1 MDTEIHIGIGIVMYI
16 VYNVVLNWMYIKEY
30 IKGMDKGVIKRGNE
44 WPD

>member
-1 MDTEIHIGIGIVMYI
+1 MDTKIVLITVGYI

-30 IKGMDKGVIKRGNE
+30 LGKGNVIRRGTE

>member
-1 MDTEIHIGIGIVMYI
+1 MNEDLYIGVVMIGYI

-30 IKGMDKGVIKRGNE
+30 IKDKGVIKRGNE